1 MLKQV
6 VMPQFDTT
14 MEAGTIIQWLKGE
27 GDFVEKGEPIAEILT
42 DKVNIE
48 LEALDTG
55 ILTKIIAQPGEEVP
69 VSGVI
74 AYIGDEEDALPTTV
88 NEPSI
93 SSELSKAEN
102 TTGNSPAEEGRQKVS
117 PLARRLAE
125 EHGIDLRLVQGTGPE
140 GRVTKDDILRASEQ
154 QKRVTPPAQ
163 SEITTPPQSS
173 GSPQVAERIR
183 LTGIRKTIARRM
195 SESFRDTPHI
205 VLTMTVDMTFAQN
218 MRESLLPVIEKKWGV
233 KLTYTDLIL
242 KAVSLA
248 LRDYPMLNSSLIGDD
263 ITVYADINIGLVISI
278 PDGLIVPPIHGV
290 DRLSLAQ
297 IAVKREQLLKKAREN
312 TLSLDEVAG
321 GTFTLSNLG
330 VYGVDSF
337 TAVINPPQAA
347 ILAVGA
353 ILEKTAV
360 NKNRIIIR
368 PEMCISLSADH
379 RVVDGVLAAQFL
391 AKVKEL
397 LEKPSL
403 LESSE

>member
-14 MEAGTIIQWLKGE
+14 MEAGTIIQWLKAE
-27 GDFVEKGEPIAEILT
+27 GDSVKKGEPIAEILT

-48 LEALDTG
+48 LEALDAG
-55 ILTKIIAQPGEEVP
+55 ILKQILAQPGEEVP
-69 VSGVI
+69 VSGII
-74 AYIGDEEDALPTTV
+74 AYIGDEEDVLPASTSMASI
-88 NEPSI
+88 NPEPPKIESPSI
-93 SSELSKAEN
+93 SPP
-102 TTGNSPAEEGRQKVS
+102 GEEGRQKVS

-125 EHGIDLRLVQGTGPE
+125 EHGVDVRLVQGTGPE
-140 GRVTKDDILRASEQ
+140 GRVTKEDIIRASEE
-154 QKRVTPPAQ
+154 QKKVTPPAQ
-163 SEITTPPQSS
+163 PNITPPPHSS

-218 MRESLLPVIEKKWGV
+218 MRESLLPIVDKKWGV

-242 KAVSLA
+242 KALSLA
-248 LRDYPMLNSSLIGDD
+248 LRDFPLLNSSLIGDE
-263 ITVYADINIGLVISI
+263 ITVYTDINIGLAISI
-278 PDGLIVPPIHGV
+278 PDGLVVPPIQGV

-297 IAVKREQLLKKAREN
+297 IAVERERLVKKAREN
-312 TLSLDEVAG
+312 ALSLDDVTG

-330 VYGVDSF
+330 TYGVDSF

-360 NKNRIIIR
+360 SKNQIIIR

-379 RVVDGVLAAQFL
+379 RVIDGVLAAQFL

-403 LESSE
+403 LEMSE